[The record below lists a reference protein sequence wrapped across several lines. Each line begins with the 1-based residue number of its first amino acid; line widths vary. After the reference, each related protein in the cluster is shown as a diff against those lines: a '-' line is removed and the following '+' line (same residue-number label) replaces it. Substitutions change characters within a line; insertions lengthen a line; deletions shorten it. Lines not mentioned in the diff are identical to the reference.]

1 MSATDPRSRR
11 VIKQH
16 NKQRRR
22 GKTPLRKRMLALD
35 APLTSL
41 ADDQVLTFPEW
52 CRLNRISERTGYRII
67 KGPDG
72 PKTVQIS
79 ARRFGIRVAANREWQ
94 HTRAPLAET
103 RTRSAV
109 RSIRRDRKEEA
120 DS

>member
-1 MSATDPRSRR
+1 VSAADPRSRR

-94 HTRAPLAET
+94 RARELR
-103 RTRSAV
+103 RT
-109 RSIRRDRKEEA
+109 
-120 DS
+120 